1 MLEKID
7 QTMIWKNHEK
17 VKHLLYMQ
25 AESTAAAV
33 DKAAAVLVWKLAF
46 TLRV

>member
-1 MLEKID
+1 MKRLN
-7 QTMIWKNHEK
+7 T
-17 VKHLLYMQ
+17 YMQ

-33 DKAAAVLVWKLAF
+33 DKAAAVLVWKLEF